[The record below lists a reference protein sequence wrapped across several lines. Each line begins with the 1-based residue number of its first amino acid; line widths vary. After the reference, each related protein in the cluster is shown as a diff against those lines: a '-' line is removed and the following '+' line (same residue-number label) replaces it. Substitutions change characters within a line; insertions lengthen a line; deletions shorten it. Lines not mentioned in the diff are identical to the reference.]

1 MLCWACPSVPPG
13 QAVATRR
20 ATLKPFRAQTSAPSF
35 TLHPMAALDLIV
47 AYATRNY
54 TFRFI
59 RNAVL
64 QDYNI
69 SNPQHTL
76 YNDF

>member
-1 MLCWACPSVPPG
+1 MLGVPLRSSGSGCRYSPG
-13 QAVATRR
+13 DAQAIPGSNKRSILHAV
-20 ATLKPFRAQTSAPSF
+20 
-35 TLHPMAALDLIV
+35 HPMAALDLIV
-47 AYATRNY
+47 AYVTRNY
-54 TFRFI
+54 TFRFL